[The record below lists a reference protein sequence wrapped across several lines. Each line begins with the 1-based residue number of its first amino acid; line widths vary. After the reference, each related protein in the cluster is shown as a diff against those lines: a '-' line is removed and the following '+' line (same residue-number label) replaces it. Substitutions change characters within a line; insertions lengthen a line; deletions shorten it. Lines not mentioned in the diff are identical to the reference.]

1 VGDHWRIPAYV
12 FNYCFFFG
20 SPVAHGP
27 QLFLLFIDSV
37 DVDEDVVALEGC
49 VILGRE
55 MGWEIRNCGG
65 L

>member
-1 VGDHWRIPAYV
+1 MFSIIV
-12 FNYCFFFG
+12 FFFG